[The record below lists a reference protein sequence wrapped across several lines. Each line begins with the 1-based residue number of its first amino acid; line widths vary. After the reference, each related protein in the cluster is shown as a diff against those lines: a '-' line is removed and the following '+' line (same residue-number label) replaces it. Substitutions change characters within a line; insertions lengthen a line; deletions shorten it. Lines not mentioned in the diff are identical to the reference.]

1 MQERPRRRRSYKQS
15 SEDFPKRQGVSQK
28 NRQQQQQ
35 QQQKPKELKLCFHTK
50 ASTVANAFRTS

>member
-28 NRQQQQQ
+28 KRQQ

-50 ASTVANAFRTS
+50 ASAVANAFQTS